1 MGEHRGTSSTTVPR
15 TNAKL
20 TVLSVSPQDEDHM
33 CLQAIVSHST
43 WMLLTARD
51 LESTVTMLRHHEIAV
66 VVCERN
72 LSPGRWIDV
81 LDHIDALPRSPSLI
95 VTSETADDRL
105 WAEVLNLGAWGVLAK
120 PFDRTEVIRS
130 VKSGWQL
137 WHDRTLVR
145 AKAMAAATA
154 GDGYPL
160 AGDADR
166 ALAAAG

>member
-81 LDHIDALPRSPSLI
+81 LEHIDALPRSPSLI

-105 WAEVLNLGAWGVLAK
+105 WAEVLNLGGFDLILK
-120 PFDRTEVIRS
+120 PFDAKEVLHSIGMAWRS
-130 VKSGWQL
+130 MPGEGMLQSAQG
-137 WHDRTLVR
+137 
-145 AKAMAAATA
+145 
-154 GDGYPL
+154 
-160 AGDADR
+160 
-166 ALAAAG
+166 